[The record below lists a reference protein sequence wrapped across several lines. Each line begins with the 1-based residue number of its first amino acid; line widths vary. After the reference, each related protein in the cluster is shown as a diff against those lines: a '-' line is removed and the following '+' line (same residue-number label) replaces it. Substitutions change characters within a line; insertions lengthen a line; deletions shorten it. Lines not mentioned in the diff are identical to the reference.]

1 MRLSRCA
8 ALPLA
13 ALAACSSADRSIG
26 PSSQHFTTPRSRTPA
41 ALTSAT
47 RPLSG
52 TCTTAV
58 SRLAPPP
65 IEVQRFEL
73 TCRIA
78 HLGLTQ
84 ATLTQTVDVTTG
96 ALTGTGVYV
105 AANGD
110 EITFTFTGTAEL
122 SFTDPTDATVT
133 FVGVQDL
140 SAGTG
145 RFAAADGTAEFAGTT
160 RLNLITGEGSGELTL
175 EGALTY

>member
-1 MRLSRCA
+1 MRPPRSV
-8 ALPLA
+8 ALFLA
-13 ALAACSSADRSIG
+13 TLAACSSADRSTG
-26 PSSQHFTTPRSRTPA
+26 PSSEGLAIAGSPA
-41 ALTSAT
+41 LRSAT

-73 TCRIA
+73 TCRLS

-84 ATLTQTVDVTTG
+84 ATLTQTVDVMTG
-96 ALTGTGVYV
+96 ALSGTGVYV

-110 EITFTFTGTAEL
+110 ELAFTFTGTAEL

-133 FVGVQDL
+133 FEAVQAL
-140 SAGTG
+140 SGGTG
-145 RFAAADGTAEFAGTT
+145 RFAPADGTAEVAGTT
-160 RLNLITGEGSGELTL
+160 RLNLITGSGTGELTL
-175 EGALTY
+175 DGAVAY